1 MTVDPRL
8 VRLFEAEFD
17 NMVGLARVISDSRDD
32 VEDIVMD
39 AFVETARRLD
49 TVDRPGGY
57 LRTAVVHGARR
68 RYRNRA
74 TRQRIS
80 QAHRQELASEPS
92 PEVGKHYVADLL
104 DNLGEREHTAL
115 TLIYFADLTYGQA
128 AELMDC
134 PTGTVK
140 SLVSRALQK
149 LREEVRA

>member
-1 MTVDPRL
+1 MSVDPGL
-8 VRLFEAEFD
+8 LRLFEAEFD
-17 NMVGLARVISDSRDD
+17 NMVGLARVIGDSRDD

-68 RYRNRA
+68 RYRNRV
-74 TRQRIS
+74 TRQRIRH
-80 QAHRQELASEPS
+80 AHSRELASQPS
-92 PEVGKHYVADLL
+92 PEVGEHYVADLL
-104 DNLGEREHTAL
+104 GVLGEREHTAL
-115 TLIYFADLTYGQA
+115 SLIYFADVTYDQA

-140 SLVSRALQK
+140 SLVSRALRK
-149 LREEVRA
+149 LRKEVRA

>member
-1 MTVDPRL
+1 VTVDPRL
-8 VRLFEAEFD
+8 LRLFEAEFD

-49 TVDRPGGY
+49 TVDCPGGY

-68 RYRNRA
+68 RYRNRV
-74 TRQRIS
+74 TRQRIRY
-80 QAHRQELASEPS
+80 AHSQELASQPS
-92 PEVGKHYVADLL
+92 PEVGEHYVADLL

-115 TLIYFADLTYGQA
+115 GLIYFADLTYDQA